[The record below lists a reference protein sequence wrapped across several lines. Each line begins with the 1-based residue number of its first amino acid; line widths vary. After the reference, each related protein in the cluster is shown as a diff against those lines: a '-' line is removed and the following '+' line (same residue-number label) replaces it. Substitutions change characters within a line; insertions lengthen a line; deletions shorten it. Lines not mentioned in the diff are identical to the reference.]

1 MTKYEVYIDNKKIK
15 EYDHKLQAQTYLA
28 INGYLVSG
36 KGYIWT
42 NPIAQIKEVEC
53 PSSDMK

>member
-1 MTKYEVYIDNKKIK
+1 MTKYEVYIDNKKVK

-42 NPIAQIKEVEC
+42 NPVAQIKEVEC
-53 PSSDMK
+53 PNSSMK

>member
-1 MTKYEVYIDNKKIK
+1 MIKYEVYIDNKKIK

-53 PSSDMK
+53 LSSDTK

>member
-42 NPIAQIKEVEC
+42 NPVAQIKEVEC
-53 PSSDMK
+53 PNLSMK